1 MGNFKNV
8 FKQLRLSAGLTQ
20 DELSNALNLSKSTIS
35 MYENG
40 NREPDF
46 ETLECIADYFNV
58 DMNTLIGYKNQPPTI
73 AAHFDGDE
81 YTEEELDKIK
91 EFAAFVKSNRKNED
105 KRMSQKAA
113 PAPAATEQP
122 LAFPN
127 HLAANAAHSKAGAT
141 QEEKQHDDDI
151 MDNDDEWK

>member
-81 YTEEELDKIK
+81 YTEEELNKIK
-91 EFAAFVKSNRKNED
+91 EFAAFVKSTRKTED
-105 KRMSQKAA
+105 KRAAQKDAA
-113 PAPAATEQP
+113 PAPAAEP
-122 LAFPN
+122 IRFSK
-127 HLAANAAHSKAGAT
+127 HLMVNAAH
-141 QEEKQHDDDI
+141 
-151 MDNDDEWK
+151 DDENSTAEDRRADDEMMMDDSEWE